1 MDSCF
6 AAQEEQEA
14 VQLQLFMYT
23 TTDTDTQHTAA
34 TEVRLDN
41 KTDDPVGDAQLLLQ
55 LHSQPHV
62 GNKRSRRHAGQ

>member
-41 KTDDPVGDAQLLLQ
+41 TTDDPVGDAQLLLQ
-55 LHSQPHV
+55 LHSKH
-62 GNKRSRRHAGQ
+62 HA